1 MPATQNVDQ
10 NLRSASRFT
19 VLSAFD
25 GAACETTHRSGHM
38 RNICAWL
45 VNVLLYQGV
54 LAPAK
59 LSGLNEK
66 DRY

>member
-1 MPATQNVDQ
+1 
-10 NLRSASRFT
+10 
-19 VLSAFD
+19 
-25 GAACETTHRSGHM
+25 M

-66 DRY
+66 DRC